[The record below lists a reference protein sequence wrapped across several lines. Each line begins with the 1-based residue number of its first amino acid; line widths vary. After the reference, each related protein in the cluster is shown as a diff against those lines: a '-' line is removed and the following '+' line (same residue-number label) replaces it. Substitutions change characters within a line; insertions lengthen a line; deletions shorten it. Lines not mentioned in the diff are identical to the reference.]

1 MKFTPTYLTLKKR
14 ALILLVFVFC
24 SLSGFAAGFDYT
36 PTIIQLNKNHQGD
49 TVGFNLVENIYRLF
63 YKQILDEKVTLWE
76 SPAKQVK
83 ISPNALQLIES
94 ENEIAFRECENLF
107 INEYWKLYKKSFE
120 FQILGF
126 SFYSRKADK
135 TKVNFGYIDANDVKL
150 VLSSTPIPT
159 NINGPINLSYWQ
171 ALMSKHYHFNI
182 VKFGNVDL
190 AKNPTFAF
198 DLKSKVFESPKIK
211 TNKYEIPDVKEVEY
225 FVLPGLDS
233 LSSGYLLCQA
243 IEMYFEEHRNQYFNM
258 TSVPVTSHLDLNTD
272 LVVTRVEITEVW
284 ERKEDN
290 EIAFVPQSVRIFI
303 NNTAMPELTMEGISD
318 MKLLVEFRPIAEY
331 IKDKEFKYN
340 IKRVNYEPIY
350 GYEAESVKQALFNNA
365 WNKID
370 YVAPNT
376 LNNKNPR

>member
-1 MKFTPTYLTLKKR
+1 VKLTAPYFTLKAR
-14 ALILLVFVFC
+14 LFILVVF
-24 SLSGFAAGFDYT
+24 SLSSLSTMAAGFDYT

-49 TVGFNLVENIYRLF
+49 TVGFSLVDNIYHLF

-76 SPAKQVK
+76 SPAKQIK

-94 ENEIAFRECENLF
+94 ENKIAFRECENLF
-107 INEYWKLYKKSFE
+107 INEYWKLYKKNFE

-190 AKNPTFAF
+190 AKNPTYAF
-198 DLKSKVFESPKIK
+198 DLKSKVFESSKIK
-211 TNKYEIPDVKEVEY
+211 SNKYDIPDVKEIEY

-233 LSSGYLLCQA
+233 LSSGYLLCQS

-258 TSVPVTSHLDLNTD
+258 TQVPVTSHLDVNTD
-272 LVVTRVEITEVW
+272 LVVSRVEITEVW
-284 ERKEDN
+284 ERNADN
-290 EIAFVPQSVRIFI
+290 EITFVPQSVRIFI
-303 NNTAMPELTMEGISD
+303 NNTAMPELTMEELAR
-318 MKLLVEFRPIAEY
+318 MQLLVEFRPFEEY

-350 GYEAESVKQALFNNA
+350 GYEANSVKSALFNKA

-376 LNNKNPR
+376 LNNRDPR